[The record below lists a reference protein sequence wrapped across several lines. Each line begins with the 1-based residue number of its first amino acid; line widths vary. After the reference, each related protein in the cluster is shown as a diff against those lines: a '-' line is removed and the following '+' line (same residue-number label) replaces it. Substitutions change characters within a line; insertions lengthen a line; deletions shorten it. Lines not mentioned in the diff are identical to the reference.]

1 MFMTGR
7 LCGRGLGG
15 GGTQH
20 DASLASVFASTSSA
34 DACQGRLEIVLDYFQ
49 SCQSDEWW
57 EQLNISHVCQ
67 VELSPR
73 ISSIYENV
81 RNFTV
86 FEKKNRSITSPSAK
100 FCQFVSQLIKSRE
113 IVMPPSLFDR
123 LPDELITKILDM
135 IFEESDDYPEGAHYF
150 LEYQIFKRDPE
161 NYHGCFEIEFLV

>member
-1 MFMTGR
+1 MSVGR
-7 LCGRGLGG
+7 VV
-15 GGTQH
+15 GTTEH
-20 DASLASVFASTSSA
+20 FARVSSRIEPA
-34 DACQGRLEIVLDYFQ
+34 YLFNLRERAEF
-49 SCQSDEWW
+49 
-57 EQLNISHVCQ
+57 
-67 VELSPR
+67 PR
-73 ISSIYENV
+73 FRE
-81 RNFTV
+81 
-86 FEKKNRSITSPSAK
+86 EKKNRSITSPSAK